1 MEKSML
7 PSFRI
12 FAEPDEP
19 LFGAPR
25 FDSFTQGRSWRY
37 ALAELVLS
45 TAAFFAVAG
54 VILAV
59 RAYLHLG

>member
-1 MEKSML
+1 ML
-7 PSFRI
+7 RPFQI

-25 FDSFTQGRSWRY
+25 FDSFTQGRSWLH
-37 ALAELVLS
+37 AFAELALS

-54 VILAV
+54 VILAI